1 MGLTVGLVAAASA
14 FAEDTEIYLGSNQG
28 QSVAKPNVLFILDTS
43 GSMDTEV
50 TTTTTFNPATTYAGA
65 CASNRIFWSTSGTP
79 PDCDSDKWFDA
90 TKLRCQ
96 AAAGPL
102 GAVGTYTDRLARWQP
117 NNNASKSKWA
127 SLSNSVN
134 SPPHVECQA
143 DQGVHGSGTGGTWIA
158 NGSSGPWKSSSSGA
172 AAWSATGNTYTIFSA
187 NYLNWYHFYSVT
199 SLGIRLQ
206 IMKDVVK
213 SVVDSNTNINIGLV
227 RYDTKSYSTPPSGN
241 KGGPVIFPMSNIDAT
256 GVRDDFKSKVDALTA
271 SGWTPLSETL
281 YEAYRYLAGQ
291 SVVFGRSPNNIYSVP
306 GCLNPST
313 TNPSSSTLYKSPM
326 EFECQKNFIVYLT
339 DGEPTYDG
347 DADSNIGSLLSGTT
361 LPSGDRTCAHGT
373 SEDPQ
378 DNCLDELAEYLHDK
392 DLRSDLNGK
401 QNATSY
407 MIGFTLDFPLLSQA
421 ATKGGGRYFTAN
433 TAQELSSAFT
443 QIVTEIRKISD
454 TFTAPVVSVNAFN
467 KLFHRDELYFAVFRP
482 DANIRWPGNLK
493 RYKIGINNGA
503 FAILDKNNHPA
514 VDPNTGFFSDGS
526 TSVWT
531 DMTEDVP
538 DGGAPETG
546 GAAGELRDPT
556 NRKLYTYT
564 GAFGPSGVPSG
575 VSNLSDARNKL
586 DDSNTNLTNAMLGI
600 STDRTNLIQWA
611 RGMDVD
617 DEDAD
622 GDATEPR
629 RDMGDPLHANPVL
642 VTYGGT
648 DAAPDI
654 TVYVTNNDGYLH
666 AIQTSSGAVT
676 EPNGGKELFAFVPQ
690 EMLGRLKDLRDDPPI
705 PGAGRNYGLD
715 GPMTVWIKE
724 NPDDTDATIESG
736 EGDHVYLYFG
746 ERRGGR
752 NYYALDVTNR
762 DAPKL
767 LWRIQGGAGDF
778 DELSET
784 WSRPK
789 RARVQIGATE
799 KDVLIFGGGF
809 DPDQETST
817 VPGPDSQGRA
827 IYMVDALTGQRLWW
841 AGYDDPAL
849 PSTPN
854 LAFNT
859 MTNSIAAD
867 VRVIDVDRNGLADRM
882 YAADMGGRLWRFDIN
897 NGAAVGQPLVSGA
910 LMAEF
915 QKNAASDVPS
925 TEAVNR
931 RFFNEPD
938 AALIVPTGKP
948 SFMSVSIGS
957 GNRSHPLNKVTQ
969 DRFYMVRDPNPL
981 AKPAAYPSQW
991 PLQEDDLY
999 DVTSVINFSSTQQT
1013 ALESNQGWMIRMVDV
1028 GTGTFVGEKVL
1039 TEAVTFGG
1047 VVLFATFTP
1056 VATASTDA
1064 CSPSQGTG
1072 RVYAVNVLNGNSV
1085 YNLDQAGDPNALNR
1099 TDRSLNLVRTGLP
1112 PDIVILF
1119 PRPDPNTPGSEGPVA
1134 LAGPEVL
1141 NDLDLKNPIV
1151 KTYWYPDDDNAY

>member
-1 MGLTVGLVAAASA
+1 
-14 FAEDTEIYLGSNQG
+14 
-28 QSVAKPNVLFILDTS
+28 
-43 GSMDTEV
+43 MD
-50 TTTTTFNPATTYAGA
+50 
-65 CASNRIFWSTSGTP
+65 
-79 PDCDSDKWFDA
+79 
-90 TKLRCQ
+90 
-96 AAAGPL
+96 
-102 GAVGTYTDRLARWQP
+102 
-117 NNNASKSKWA
+117 
-127 SLSNSVN
+127 
-134 SPPHVECQA
+134 
-143 DQGVHGSGTGGTWIA
+143 
-158 NGSSGPWKSSSSGA
+158 
-172 AAWSATGNTYTIFSA
+172 
-187 NYLNWYHFYSVT
+187 
-199 SLGIRLQ
+199 
-206 IMKDVVK
+206 
-213 SVVDSNTNINIGLV
+213 
-227 RYDTKSYSTPPSGN
+227 
-241 KGGPVIFPMSNIDAT
+241 
-256 GVRDDFKSKVDALTA
+256 
-271 SGWTPLSETL
+271 
-281 YEAYRYLAGQ
+281 
-291 SVVFGRSPNNIYSVP
+291 
-306 GCLNPST
+306 
-313 TNPSSSTLYKSPM
+313 
-326 EFECQKNFIVYLT
+326 FECQKNFIVYLT

-347 DADSNIGSLLSGTT
+347 DADSAIGSLLSGTT

-373 SEDPQ
+373 SETAQ
-378 DNCLDELAEYLHDK
+378 DNCLDELAEYLHEK

-401 QNATSY
+401 QNAVSY

-454 TFTAPVVSVNAFN
+454 TFTAPAVSVNAFN
-467 KLFHRDELYFAVFRP
+467 KLFHRDELYFAIFRP
-482 DANIRWPGNLK
+482 DPNMRWPGNLK
-493 RYKIGINNGA
+493 RYKIGVNNGQ
-503 FAILDKNNHPA
+503 FAILDKNNNPA
-514 VDPNTGFFSDGS
+514 VDPNTGFFSEGS

-538 DGGAPETG
+538 DGGAPEKG
-546 GAAGELRDPT
+546 GAAGELRTPAT
-556 NRKLYTYT
+556 RKLYTYT
-564 GAFGPSGVPSG
+564 GNYATTGTT
-575 VSNLSDARNKL
+575 NLSDVANAL
-586 DDSNTNLTNAMLGI
+586 ADSNTNLTNAMLGI
-600 STDRTNLIQWA
+600 PATDRTNLIQWA
-611 RGMDVD
+611 RGVDVD

-622 GDATEPR
+622 GIVTEAR

-648 DAAPDI
+648 DAVPDI
-654 TVYVTNNDGYLH
+654 TVYITTNDGYLH

-690 EMLGRLKDLRDDPPI
+690 EMLGRLKDLREDPPI
-705 PGAGRNYGLD
+705 PGSGRNYGLD
-715 GPMTVWIKE
+715 GPMTVWFTE
-724 NPDDTDATIESG
+724 NPDDTDATIEPG

-817 VPGPDSQGRA
+817 TPGPDSQGRA

-854 LAFNT
+854 LTFNT

-897 NGAAVGQPLVSGA
+897 NGAAAGQPLVSGA
-910 LMAEF
+910 MMAEF
-915 QKNAASDVPS
+915 QKTTASDVPS

-981 AKPAAYPSQW
+981 AKPAAYPTQW
-991 PLQEDDLY
+991 PLQEDDMY
-999 DVTSVINFSSTQQT
+999 DVDRRDRLQFHATN
-1013 ALESNQGWMIRMVDV
+1013 GV
-1028 GTGTFVGEKVL
+1028 GRRPGL
-1039 TEAVTFGG
+1039 
-1047 VVLFATFTP
+1047 
-1056 VATASTDA
+1056 DD
-1064 CSPSQGTG
+1064 QTG
-1072 RVYAVNVLNGNSV
+1072 RRRKRRIRRRESADGGGHLQWGRAVCDLYPGRHGI
-1085 YNLDQAGDPNALNR
+1085 DQRL
-1099 TDRSLNLVRTGLP
+1099 
-1112 PDIVILF
+1112 
-1119 PRPDPNTPGSEGPVA
+1119 
-1134 LAGPEVL
+1134 LA
-1141 NDLDLKNPIV
+1141 
-1151 KTYWYPDDDNAY
+1151 